1 MKAAIGT
8 GLLIGCV
15 VFASAPAFAH
25 GNVSCSEPKA
35 EWKARVDLQ
44 KKLKAMGWT
53 VRDIK
58 IENGCYEVY
67 GFDEKDAKVEAFFNP
82 RTFERVVETR

>member
-1 MKAAIGT
+1 MKAAIAT
-8 GLLIGCV
+8 SLLIGCV
-15 VFASAPAFAH
+15 VFGNAPVHAH

-44 KKLKAMGWT
+44 KKLKTMGWT
-53 VRDIK
+53 IRDIK

-67 GFDEKDAKVEAFFNP
+67 GFDDKDAKVEAFFNP
-82 RTFERVVETR
+82 RTFERVVEAR